1 MIRLLRFIKGYIFF
15 CAEGGFPERFLNLCS
30 SRDITLWNV
39 KNNGVKV
46 EAYTSTGDFKRLSLP
61 AENSG
66 MTLKILK
73 EGGLLFF
80 AKSHKWRCGALLG
93 LFLTALFWVYMS
105 GYIWEVEVLP
115 VDGVKVET
123 FTESLS
129 ELGVK
134 NGARKSKI
142 DIIEVQN
149 ELMVMHPELQWVS
162 LNIFG
167 GKAQLEMTVV
177 KEKEEENDT
186 ETPTNIVAGKSGA
199 VTLVKA
205 YFGTGVVKE
214 GANVAKGEL
223 LISGVGTNAD
233 GSEYFVRSQGEV
245 FAETKNEIVKAMKCK
260 NKFKITSE
268 SSSQFSFYIFG
279 IKIPFGKK
287 HNGDFESQSETPLK
301 SGKTVLPVAVIR
313 TDNMLLSEKKCE
325 LTSKETELSALLKC
339 VEEKRKLFSDA
350 ELKTVEF
357 SSKASSEEVTVKA
370 SIVCIEDIGVEKVI
384 TLEDIKA
391 KN

>member
-15 CAEGGFPERFLNLCS
+15 CAEGDFPERFLNLCS
-30 SRDITLWNV
+30 SKDINLWNV

-46 EAYTSTGDFKRLSLP
+46 EAYTSIGDFKRLSLP

-66 MTLKILK
+66 MVLKILK

-80 AKSHKWRCGALLG
+80 VKRHKWRCGALLG
-93 LFLTALFWVYMS
+93 LLLTVMFWVYMS
-105 GYIWEVEVLP
+105 GFIWEVEVLP
-115 VDGVKVET
+115 VDGVKVEA

-186 ETPTNIVAGKSGA
+186 ETPANIVAGKSGT
-199 VTLVKA
+199 VTLVKT

-245 FAETKNEIVKAMKCK
+245 FAETKNEIVKAVKCK

-268 SSSQFSFYIFG
+268 SSSHFSFYIFG
-279 IKIPFGKK
+279 VKIPFGKK
-287 HNGDFESQSETPLK
+287 HDGAFESQSETPLK

-313 TDNMLLSEKKCE
+313 TDNMLLSEKGCE

-339 VEEKRKLFSDA
+339 VEEKRSLFSDV
-350 ELKTVEF
+350 ELKAVEF
-357 SSKASSEEVTVKA
+357 SSEVTSEETTVKA
-370 SIVCIEDIGVEKVI
+370 DIVCIEDIGVEKTI
-384 TLEDIKA
+384 TVENHKA

>member
-1 MIRLLRFIKGYIFF
+1 MIRLLRFLKGYVFF

-30 SRDITLWNV
+30 SKGINLWEV
-39 KNNGVKV
+39 KNDGVKV
-46 EAYTSTGDFKRLSLP
+46 EAYTSVADFKLLSIP

-80 AKSHKWRCGALLG
+80 AKSHKWRCGAVLG
-93 LFLTALFWVYMS
+93 LFLTAMFWMYMS
-105 GYIWEVEVLP
+105 GFIWEVEVLND
-115 VDGVKVET
+115 DGVKVET

-149 ELMVMHPELQWVS
+149 QLMIMHPELQWVS

-167 GKAQLEMTVV
+167 GKAQLEMTLV
-177 KEKEEENDT
+177 KEKTEENDT
-186 ETPTNIVAGKSGA
+186 KTPSNIIAEKNGV
-199 VTLVKA
+199 VTLVKT

-214 GANVAKGEL
+214 GASVVKGEL

-245 FAETKNEIVKAMKCK
+245 YAKTENEITKTKESK
-260 NKFKITSE
+260 NQFEITNTSN
-268 SSSQFSFYIFG
+268 SRFSFYIFG
-279 IKIPFGKK
+279 VKIPFGKK
-287 HNGDFESQSETPLK
+287 PDGDFESQSETPLK
-301 SGKTVLPVAVIR
+301 SGETILPVAVIR
-313 TDNMLLSEKKCE
+313 TDNMLLSKKMCE
-325 LTSKETELSALLKC
+325 LTTDEMKYFALLEC
-339 VEEKRKLFSDA
+339 VEEKREKFSDA
-350 ELKTVEF
+350 ELKSVNL
-357 SSKASSEEVTVKA
+357 SSKTLAEETVVKA
-370 SIVCIEDIGVEKVI
+370 EIVCVENIGVEKTI
-384 TLEDIKA
+384 TVEEFED
-391 KN
+391 